1 VNIIESIALGIIQG
15 LTEFIPISSSGHE
28 VLAEHFFGMG
38 HDHLFLEFINGGTV
52 LALVIYFWPKIIDLF
67 EEVVFRRNFK
77 LARNILIAAI
87 PAGVTGFTFASV
99 IEENPFFSN
108 PWVVVSMMLLVGL
121 VMIFLEKVPRLPDI
135 KDGEQLSKLRSL
147 GIGLAQAVALIPG
160 TSRSGSTIIAGRL
173 MGLNAAAAAEFSF
186 LLSIP
191 IMFGV
196 LLKLAL
202 KSSDREYFM
211 TNMAPIV
218 VSNVFAFVSGIVAV
232 SFLMKYLA
240 RHDLKIFGWYRVA
253 LSVVVMVV
261 LLLQ

>member
-1 VNIIESIALGIIQG
+1 MSIVESIVLGVIQG

-87 PAGVTGFTFASV
+87 PAGLVGFTFASI
-99 IEENPFFSN
+99 IEESPFFSN
-108 PWVVVSMMLLVGL
+108 PWIVASMMLLVGA
-121 VMIFLEKVPRLPDI
+121 VMIFLEKIPRLSDV
-135 KDGEQLSKLRSL
+135 KDGERLSKLRSL
-147 GIGLAQAVALIPG
+147 SIGLAQVVALIPG

-173 MGLNAAAAAEFSF
+173 AGLNAAAAAEFSF

-202 KSSDREYFM
+202 KGSDREYFM
-211 TNMAPIV
+211 QHVASIV

-240 RHDLKIFGWYRVA
+240 RHDLKIFGWYRVV
-253 LSVVVMVV
+253 LSVGVFAV

>member
-1 VNIIESIALGIIQG
+1 MNIIESVLLGIIQG
-15 LTEFIPISSSGHE
+15 LTEFIPVSSSGHE

-67 EEVVFRRNFK
+67 EEVVFRRNFR

-99 IEENPFFSN
+99 IEESPFFAN
-108 PWVVVSMMLLVGL
+108 PWVVASMMLLVG
-121 VMIFLEKVPRLPDI
+121 VFMIFLEKVPRLSET
-135 KDGEQLSKLRSL
+135 KNGEQLSRLRSL
-147 GIGLAQAVALIPG
+147 GIGLAQVVALIPG

-173 MGLNAAAAAEFSF
+173 MGLNASAAAEFSF

-191 IMFGV
+191 VMFGV

-211 TNMAPIV
+211 QNITPIA
-218 VSNVFAFVSGIVAV
+218 VSNVFAFISGILAV

-240 RHDLKIFGWYRVA
+240 RHDLKVFGWYRVV
-253 LSVVVMVV
+253 LSVGVMVV